1 MTRKQSFFGRVI
13 AAVDLGVLL
22 VTYVAA
28 YLVRFRLWQL
38 GYPLLPVGNIRVS
51 AWIVT
56 VIFPV
61 WLIALRYLNL
71 YDPVTY
77 RSIPPVLMATFKAQ
91 LLASILMLNT
101 VFIIR
106 GFNGVSR
113 PLLALVITFSFIG
126 LMVEKLGIV
135 FLMRYRW
142 RLQSRS
148 SVWRV
153 LLVGNHS
160 DAQTYLEMV
169 REHPEWNLRVVDV
182 IQATPSGAALR
193 SGNGDLHSTTEQ

>member
-56 VIFPV
+56 VILPV

-77 RSIPPVLMATFKAQ
+77 RSIPRVLMATFKAQ
-91 LLASILMLNT
+91 LLASVLMLNT

-126 LMVEKLGIV
+126 LVVEKLGIV

-193 SGNGDLHSTTEQ
+193 SGNGDLHSPTEQ